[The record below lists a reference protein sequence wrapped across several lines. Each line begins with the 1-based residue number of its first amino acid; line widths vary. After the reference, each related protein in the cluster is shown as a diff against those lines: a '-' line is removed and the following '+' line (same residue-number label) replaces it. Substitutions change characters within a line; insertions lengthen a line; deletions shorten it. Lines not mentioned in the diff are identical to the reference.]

1 MARQPRRKSGTG
13 VYHVML
19 RGIDKRDVFLKDE
32 DKKVF
37 LYYLFR
43 AKELGGFKLY
53 AYCLMNNH
61 VHLLIKEGEDLGKS
75 IKRITVGY
83 VQWHNKNYERTGH
96 LFQNRYRSEAV
107 EDYSYLVAVTRYIH
121 QNPVKAGMIREIM
134 DYKWSS
140 YRDYIASFNNELT
153 KIDTELIKSY
163 FTTLESFNDY
173 MNKPN
178 DDKFLEYEIKS
189 YNTNER
195 LKNIINSKVDLED
208 IRQLQKAERDEII
221 CQIYES
227 TGASIRQLSEVMGIG
242 RGIIHN
248 AVKNAGSNIPFL

>member
-1 MARQPRRKSGTG
+1 
-13 VYHVML
+13 
-19 RGIDKRDVFLKDE
+19 
-32 DKKVF
+32 
-37 LYYLFR
+37 
-43 AKELGGFKLY
+43 
-53 AYCLMNNH
+53 
-61 VHLLIKEGEDLGKS
+61 
-75 IKRITVGY
+75 
-83 VQWHNKNYERTGH
+83 
-96 LFQNRYRSEAV
+96 
-107 EDYSYLVAVTRYIH
+107 
-121 QNPVKAGMIREIM
+121 
-134 DYKWSS
+134 
-140 YRDYIASFNNELT
+140 
-153 KIDTELIKSY
+153 
-163 FTTLESFNDY
+163 FNDY

-221 CQIYES
+221 CRIYES

>member
-1 MARQPRRKSGTG
+1 
-13 VYHVML
+13 
-19 RGIDKRDVFLKDE
+19 
-32 DKKVF
+32 
-37 LYYLFR
+37 
-43 AKELGGFKLY
+43 
-53 AYCLMNNH
+53 
-61 VHLLIKEGEDLGKS
+61 
-75 IKRITVGY
+75 
-83 VQWHNKNYERTGH
+83 
-96 LFQNRYRSEAV
+96 
-107 EDYSYLVAVTRYIH
+107 
-121 QNPVKAGMIREIM
+121 M

-140 YRDYIASFNNELT
+140 YGDYIASYNNELT

-163 FTTLESFNDY
+163 FTNLESFNDY

-248 AVKNAGSNIPFL
+248 AVKGAGANRHKS

>member
-1 MARQPRRKSGTG
+1 
-13 VYHVML
+13 
-19 RGIDKRDVFLKDE
+19 
-32 DKKVF
+32 
-37 LYYLFR
+37 
-43 AKELGGFKLY
+43 
-53 AYCLMNNH
+53 
-61 VHLLIKEGEDLGKS
+61 
-75 IKRITVGY
+75 
-83 VQWHNKNYERTGH
+83 
-96 LFQNRYRSEAV
+96 
-107 EDYSYLVAVTRYIH
+107 
-121 QNPVKAGMIREIM
+121 M

-163 FTTLESFNDY
+163 FTTLESFTDY

-221 CQIYES
+221 CRIYES

-248 AVKNAGSNIPFL
+248 AVKGAGVTFLS